1 MAARTLTYTPNMGPG
16 PGIGTGVI
24 KAPHVGT
31 SVVAWDFN
39 SGATKLGTLSDT
51 VLLGKVPSGAL
62 ILGKNLRFG
71 AVAGTAGG
79 TWSLNLLVPENAGT
93 LSLYATLVPSMTSSA
108 TAATFT
114 DYVPYKLSFSDDR
127 IIQYAILALNC
138 TTGPT
143 ETVSVSMQGYITYS
157 TDGTSLV

>member
-16 PGIGTGVI
+16 PGTSTGVI
-24 KAPHVGT
+24 RAPHIGVDA
-31 SVVAWDFN
+31 VAWDFN

-51 VLLGKVPSGAL
+51 VLLGKVPNGAL
-62 ILGKNLRFG
+62 LLEKNFRFG

-79 TWSLNLLVPENAGT
+79 TWQLNLLVPENGGT
-93 LSLYATLVPSMTSSA
+93 LSLYATLVNSMTSSA
-108 TAATFT
+108 TAATFQ

-127 IIQYAILALNC
+127 VLQYAILALNC

-143 ETVSVSMQGYITYS
+143 ETVSVSFQGMVFYK
-157 TDGTSLV
+157 TDGSYLV